1 MRLVLLHGLGQT
13 AASWEET
20 IANFPNDWH
29 IHTPSLFRNEGL
41 LTYDQLYDAFVQESE
56 SYSEPFHLC
65 GVSLGAII
73 ACQYAVEHPSK
84 VKSLIVIGVQL
95 KPSTFLLKLQKF
107 IFNILPQSYFK
118 KHGLNKE
125 QLLVLSQSIQNLN
138 IKIYMQNIQCPAIA
152 ICGKKDRFNLKATKE
167 FAQLVPQARYELIEH
182 AGHEVNIE
190 KQVELG
196 IAIEQFLIGKGNN

>member
-95 KPSTFLLKLQKF
+95 KPSTFLLKLQ
-107 IFNILPQSYFK
+107 N
-118 KHGLNKE
+118 H
-125 QLLVLSQSIQNLN
+125 
-138 IKIYMQNIQCPAIA
+138 
-152 ICGKKDRFNLKATKE
+152 
-167 FAQLVPQARYELIEH
+167 H
-182 AGHEVNIE
+182 
-190 KQVELG
+190 
-196 IAIEQFLIGKGNN
+196 